1 MIKLMGVKGRDVAY
15 VISNLTAFT
24 MCSGDN
30 RFRTDMVIY
39 LFDTI
44 KGKMVTYSLVTDV
57 GI

>member
-1 MIKLMGVKGRDVAY
+1 MGVKGRDVAY

-44 KGKMVTYSLVTDV
+44 KGKMVTHSLVTDV
-57 GI
+57 GM